1 VYARADC
8 LPPAN
13 PLGGPPAGFKGFS
26 SPRASG
32 RTGNLIVTFPNTFTS
47 PIRVRVG
54 ASESI
59 PRTAAASFR
68 YRSVT
73 RTIQPGARARIT
85 LRASAKL
92 RRALKK
98 RLAKKGRLVRR
109 PRVTVTN
116 VATGGRRTVRPR
128 IKVRTPR
135 R

>member
-13 PLGGPPAGFKGFS
+13 PLGGPPAGLKGFS

-32 RTGNLIVTFPNTFTS
+32 RTGNLIVTFRNTFTS

-59 PRTAAASFR
+59 SRTAAASFR

-85 LRASAKL
+85 LRASARL
-92 RRALKK
+92 CRALKK
-98 RLAKKGRLVRR
+98 RLAKKGLVRR